1 MFKLSRFITG
11 LVILLILSGCIQNE
25 PSEVKVVSP
34 DEMETIL
41 NLEDVQLVD
50 VRTSEEFAQES
61 IPGSQNIDFESPTF
75 EADIDKLDKTKPVLL
90 YCNAGGQSAK
100 CAKKLLDA
108 GFIKIY
114 DLEGGI
120 TKWKYKGGEVKH
132 RS

>member
-1 MFKLSRFITG
+1 MQSKTT
-11 LVILLILSGCIQNE
+11 
-25 PSEVKVVSP
+25 EVKVVSP
-34 DEMETIL
+34 DEMEAIL
-41 NLEDVQLVD
+41 NLEEVQLVD
-50 VRTSEEFAQES
+50 VRTSDEFAVES

-75 EADIDKLDKTKPVLL
+75 EEDIDKLDKTKPVLL
-90 YCNAGGQSAK
+90 YCNAGKQSAK

-120 TKWKYKGGEVKH
+120 TKWKYKGGDIKQ